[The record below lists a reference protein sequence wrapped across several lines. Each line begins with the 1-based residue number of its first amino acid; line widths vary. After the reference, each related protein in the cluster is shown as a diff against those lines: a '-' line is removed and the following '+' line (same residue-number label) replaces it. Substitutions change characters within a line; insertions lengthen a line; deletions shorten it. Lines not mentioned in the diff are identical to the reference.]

1 MKREPSKLDGEND
14 DRMQSIN
21 QDDEVDDDKTVG
33 ELDQDQQEAQ
43 NLLIKDDNMHVLVHD
58 EEDDD
63 PITPLIQQR
72 QLQEGVNDPSGLQN
86 N

>member
-1 MKREPSKLDGEND
+1 
-14 DRMQSIN
+14 MQSIN

-43 NLLIKDDNMHVLVHD
+43 NLLIKDDNMHVMVHD

-63 PITPLIQQR
+63 PITPQAKEDEQQ
-72 QLQEGVNDPSGLQN
+72 ENANDPN